1 MSQNSSKKTSSL
13 ETNGKSRGGDEH
25 NLDKVEVR
33 AINKVSPIGYPENPH
48 SSVLHAWKK
57 QKNLC

>member
-13 ETNGKSRGGDEH
+13 ETNGKNRGGDEH

-33 AINKVSPIGYPENPH
+33 AINKVSPIGYPENAH
-48 SSVLHAWKK
+48 SSVLHA
-57 QKNLC
+57 